1 MIQGLQRAMY
11 TAYDNY
17 KRATED
23 IEKNVEKIATGS
35 RIPSF
40 SDDSVDSAS
49 VVRMTNKITAL
60 EQANRNVKNSQD
72 LLITADTGIAQ
83 VRTIV
88 ERLKEIG
95 IQSANEN
102 ISQEERTILSDE
114 YAQLIDEIDFVVST
128 TKYNGIELLD
138 GSFMDKTVAIG
149 INDTADEQIQ
159 LSLGDASADALGD
172 RGVDGNTITSLKDTD
187 ISSGGDA
194 ASAVEVL
201 DKALDD
207 LIGQQSQIGA
217 TIRRFDFTITNMEGM
232 ILQTENNKNSLTAL
246 DEAKEITDMS
256 INQIKQQTALAM
268 MAQAQSLSQ
277 TIFQMLQNHR

>member
-95 IQSANEN
+95 IQSANDN

-194 ASAVEVL
+194 ASAV
-201 DKALDD
+201 KY
-207 LIGQQSQIGA
+207 S
-217 TIRRFDFTITNMEGM
+217 IRHWM
-232 ILQTENNKNSLTAL
+232 I
-246 DEAKEITDMS
+246 
-256 INQIKQQTALAM
+256 
-268 MAQAQSLSQ
+268 
-277 TIFQMLQNHR
+277 

>member
-1 MIQGLQRAMY
+1 MIQGLQRAMLN
-11 TAYDNY
+11 AYDNY

-23 IEKNVEKIATGS
+23 IEKNVEKISSGS
-35 RIPSF
+35 RIPNF
-40 SDDSVDSAS
+40 SDNSVDSAS
-49 VVRMTNKITAL
+49 VIRMTNKITAL

-72 LLITADTGIAQ
+72 LLLTADTGIAQ

-102 ISQEERTILSDE
+102 ITQEERTILSAE
-114 YAQLIDEIDFVVST
+114 YDQLIDEVDFVVST

-138 GSFMDKTVAIG
+138 GSFQNKIVAIG
-149 INDTADEQIQ
+149 INDDPNERIQ
-159 LSLGDASADALGD
+159 LSLGDASAGTIGD
-172 RGVDGNTITSLKDTD
+172 QVDDGNGITSIRDTTID
-187 ISSGGDA
+187 SGENASDA
-194 ASAVEVL
+194 IEIL
-201 DKALDD
+201 DQALED
-207 LIGQQSQIGA
+207 LVNQQAQIGA
-217 TIRRFDFTITNMEGM
+217 TVRRFDFTITNLEGM
-232 ILQTENNKNSLTAL
+232 ILRTENNKNSLTAL

-277 TIFQMLQNHR
+277 TIFQMLQNH